1 VLIKYF
7 NTASV
12 DDMFNFLLE
21 QMNILK
27 NIAENFSATHM
38 NPIHLNSSFFHVPM
52 DVHCKLILLFVNEYK
67 RHIENF
73 LNSLLPPLL
82 ACI

>member
-1 VLIKYF
+1 MLIKYF

-21 QMNILK
+21 EMNILK

-38 NPIHLNSSFFHVPM
+38 NPIYLNSSFFHVPM

-67 RHIENF
+67 RHIKNF
-73 LNSLLPPLL
+73 LNGLLPPLL